1 MATQLLMG
9 DTAFHVLMKV
19 LNMKVKTNELLIKYY
34 CIAKFLLVN
43 IHQIRTYTVG
53 VFHNV

>member
-9 DTAFHVLMKV
+9 DTAFHVLTKV

-43 IHQIRTYTVG
+43 IHQIRTYIVG
-53 VFHNV
+53 MFHNV

>member
-9 DTAFHVLMKV
+9 DTVFHVLMKV
-19 LNMKVKTNELLIKYY
+19 LNMKVKPNELLIKYY
-34 CIAKFLLVN
+34 CIAKFLVVN

-53 VFHNV
+53 VLHNV